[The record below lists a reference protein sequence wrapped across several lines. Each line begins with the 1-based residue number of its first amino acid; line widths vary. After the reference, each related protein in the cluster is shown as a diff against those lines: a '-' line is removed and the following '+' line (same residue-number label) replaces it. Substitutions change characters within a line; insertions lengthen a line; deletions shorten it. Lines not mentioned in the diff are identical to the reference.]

1 MNFSSNISSLLFFLL
16 GGKVLFLA
24 GFVMGAGQLAGA
36 RLGSGMVIKRGT
48 KFIRPIFLTAVF
60 VITAKLLW
68 DGWRNGR

>member
-1 MNFSSNISSLLFFLL
+1 
-16 GGKVLFLA
+16 
-24 GFVMGAGQLAGA
+24 MGAGQLAGA

-48 KFIRPIFLTAVF
+48 KFIRPIFLTVVF